1 MGKYIH
7 KLITALR
14 MLWYAVKLGGAYI
27 LSAPLRLLPRY
38 QNIWLIS
45 ERGDDARDNG
55 FFFFDYLNRR
65 FPGCSCYYVISRSS
79 ADYARACAAGKVVVT
94 NSWKHFVLFALA
106 KVRISSHA
114 WGGDIPCV
122 EYYQK
127 LGLARLSRKKTV
139 FLQHGITKDH
149 QPGLCHTAIKPDL
162 FICGA
167 RPEYD
172 YIRESFGHPEGV
184 VKYTGF
190 ARFDRLLDSQTKKQ
204 ILVMPTFRKWLKGCK
219 KEEFLQSDY
228 SAMWQRV
235 LQSPE
240 LASLLE
246 ENDLELVFYPHYEI
260 QPHVEAFKTADPRIQ
275 IADIAHF
282 DVQQL
287 LKESKLLITDFSSV
301 FFDFA
306 YMGKPVIYYQFDRDR
321 YIRDHYDFTKGYYS
335 YDRLGFGPVCTT
347 QEGLIECVKAAVQGD
362 FAQPDTYARR
372 TEQFFELRDT
382 HNCDRIYDAI
392 VDLL

>member
-79 ADYARACAAGKVVVT
+79 ADYARACAAGKVVET

-139 FLQHGITKDH
+139 FLQHGITKDQ

-190 ARFDRLLDSQTKKQ
+190 ARFDNLHNVQTKQQ
-204 ILVMPTFRKWLKGCK
+204 ILFMPTFRKWLQGKTA
-219 KEEFLQSDY
+219 EEIQGSEFVANWNAALKDP
-228 SAMWQRV
+228 R
-235 LQSPE
+235 LIRI
-240 LASLLE
+240 LE
-246 ENDLELVFYPHYEI
+246 EQNLELIFYPHYVL
-260 QPHVEAFKTADPRIQ
+260 QPYVHLFSSDNPRIK
-275 IADIAHF
+275 IAKFAEY

-306 YMGKPVIYYQFDRDR
+306 YMGKPVIYYQFDRER
-321 YIRDHYDFTKGYYS
+321 YIRDHYDFTKGYFS

-347 QEGLIECVKAAVQGD
+347 QEGLIECVKAAVQGG